1 MCMTNF
7 GAGVET
13 IGITVSTL
21 IAAVVRNGCQDSIYN
36 EIDTALQEG
45 RLSKTPKLRELQDT
59 LPYLNACIQE
69 SMRLHAV
76 VGMPL
81 VRVVPDGGVEL
92 EGKFLP
98 AGVSFRPSSR
108 TTDFIVDRSDRLL

>member
-21 IAAVVRNGCQDSIYN
+21 IAAVVRNGCQDRIYY
-36 EIDTALQEG
+36 EITTALKEG
-45 RLSKTPKLRELQDT
+45 RLSKTPKLRELQNT

-69 SMRLHAV
+69 SMRLHAA

-98 AGVSFRPSSR
+98 AGVRFRPLLR
-108 TTDFIVDRSDRLL
+108 NTDFIIDWSDRLL

>member
-1 MCMTNF
+1 MTNF

-21 IAAVVRNGCQDSIYN
+21 MNAVVRNGCQDRIYY
-36 EIDTALQEG
+36 EIDTALKEG

-59 LPYLNACIQE
+59 LPYLNAV
-69 SMRLHAV
+69 L
-76 VGMPL
+76 GMPL

-98 AGVSFRPSSR
+98 AGVSFRPSLR
-108 TTDFIVDRSDRLL
+108 TIDFIIDRSDRLL